1 MKVEEGLEVERR
13 KKGRGENQDMKIEGW
28 SDQSILYTNIKC
40 HNGTH
45 HSVQVIH
52 NKEKQKFTNDEDL
65 NCLNA
70 SEVSLRAQIKDSSAY
85 FSMMRNKRPLCS
97 RWGFI

>member
-28 SDQSILYTNIKC
+28 SGQSILYTNIKC

-45 HSVQVIH
+45 HSVH
-52 NKEKQKFTNDEDL
+52 NTQ
-65 NCLNA
+65 
-70 SEVSLRAQIKDSSAY
+70 
-85 FSMMRNKRPLCS
+85 
-97 RWGFI
+97 